1 MSPCGDRG
9 VAGGNTYHYATANL
23 VTAEP
28 PGPLVGCLVAA
39 SPRRAENAAIL
50 ERARSSGALCARWR
64 SSAMQFQRRCARQ
77 RARTP
82 LQPRARA
89 RAARRCTSPTCAPR
103 HPESHDGCTRS
114 LSPPFHRSHFGSKS
128 KSGCCCSAR
137 FFAEVEG
144 SLPRGRVGN
153 LQDADCRCGASH
165 ILSTL
170 PCLCTCACSLNMRV
184 RVRLSF
190 DQCVFIRE
198 YSSLRTPTSIK
209 TI

>member
-89 RAARRCTSPTCAPR
+89 RRATMHIAYMRAAPPRISRRVHALAVTPFSP
-103 HPESHDGCTRS
+103 
-114 LSPPFHRSHFGSKS
+114 
-128 KSGCCCSAR
+128 
-137 FFAEVEG
+137 
-144 SLPRGRVGN
+144 
-153 LQDADCRCGASH
+153 
-165 ILSTL
+165 
-170 PCLCTCACSLNMRV
+170 
-184 RVRLSF
+184 
-190 DQCVFIRE
+190 
-198 YSSLRTPTSIK
+198 
-209 TI
+209 